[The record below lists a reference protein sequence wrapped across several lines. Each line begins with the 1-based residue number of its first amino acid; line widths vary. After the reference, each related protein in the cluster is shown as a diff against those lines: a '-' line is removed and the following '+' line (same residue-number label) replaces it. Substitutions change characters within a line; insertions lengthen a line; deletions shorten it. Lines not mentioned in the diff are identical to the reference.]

1 MIVRDDGFG
10 AGLLEPQFADPDGV
24 RIARVAPGKI
34 AMAVGVPGEQEAADL
49 VNDRGGLAHTE
60 LGGFQSMTRSHSAT
74 TAKPSGSTSHGSNS
88 GFRGS
93 RRICSCCHSSW
104 PVTTLRLV

>member
-1 MIVRDDGFG
+1 MIVRDDGLS
-10 AGLLEPQFADPDGV
+10 AGLLEHDLADPDGV

-34 AMAVGVPGEQEAADL
+34 AMAAGVPGEQEAADL

-60 LGGFQSMTRSHSAT
+60 LGGFQCMAGSHSAT

-88 GFRGS
+88 GFRAS
-93 RRICSCCHSSW
+93 KRICSCCHSSGL
-104 PVTTLRLV
+104 VTTLRLV